1 MLVLSASSKE
11 NVVKMLNN
19 HFYSTTYS
27 INENNE
33 ITWKNGEIKP
43 DLKLVIKKNRFQV
56 HQTKN

>member
-11 NVVKMLNN
+11 NVIKMLNN

-33 ITWKNGEIKP
+33 ITWKNGEVKL
-43 DLKLVIKKNRFQV
+43 DLRLVIKKNRFQV
-56 HQTKN
+56 HQITN